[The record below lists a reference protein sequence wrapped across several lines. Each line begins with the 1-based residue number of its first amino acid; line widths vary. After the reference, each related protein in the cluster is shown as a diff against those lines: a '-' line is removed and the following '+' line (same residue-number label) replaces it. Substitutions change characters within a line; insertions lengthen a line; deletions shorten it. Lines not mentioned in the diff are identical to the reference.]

1 MRLSQRLNLTL
12 RSTLRLAASAS
23 LALLAMV
30 ASTHAQTSI
39 SQTVT
44 LRTGNDSGGN
54 PLLPGAND
62 GNITFSKTQGCA
74 TSDLHRAQAMA
85 GNQAKAIAPVG
96 SWIGSL
102 SSDADARWIHST
114 HTPSGTYG
122 TGLPAGSVQYAHPF
136 NLPVTMPMNA
146 NVTIDME
153 IAADDT
159 VGSVSFGPSSST
171 VPSSVFYSGGT
182 FSSSSFSTFT
192 GTPTSLGLVP
202 GSNYLFVKQCDTA
215 ANYSGLIYSFK
226 ITIEYCVVEVDL
238 RSGVTQGAAGPVLL
252 PVGSDDLSVMQVP
265 LPSGNYSTLAGGG
278 GSAAKRISPNSAWL
292 TNLSDTAGW
301 INPNHFTGSVN
312 GSGKAPTSALYRH
325 DFQLPA
331 IPSNATVLLDLEWAA
346 DETLYGVSLNAD
358 VTQPGGT
365 LAIGGGLANEFSF
378 ASNAQFVGSAGV
390 LGLGPG
396 TNSLYLSQ
404 LENFPGANYSD
415 NPFICS
421 GIMYIAKLTITFPC
435 DPTDGDTSY
444 ESFCECR
451 LPYAPCANAGGP
463 NEGCANSTSAGST
476 LTASG
481 QAIVGGG
488 STLRLHANNLPNGT
502 VSLFFQGDNF
512 FYPMPLKDG
521 LRCVGGEVVR
531 IQVVFA
537 NGAFADTN
545 VVLGPQVAG
554 TKYYQC
560 WYRDMNGSPCG
571 KNANLSNAIGL
582 IWQ

>member
-1 MRLSQRLNLTL
+1 MKNLNLTF
-12 RSTLRLAASAS
+12 SKTLRLAASSS

-30 ASTHAQTSI
+30 ASAHAQTSI
-39 SQTVT
+39 SEIVT

-62 GNITFSKTQGCA
+62 GNITFSPSHGCA
-74 TSDLHRAQAMA
+74 TSQVSRGLAMA
-85 GNQAKAIAPVG
+85 GNQAKLVVPAG

-102 SSDADARWIHST
+102 NSDPDARWIHSA
-114 HTPSGTYG
+114 HTPSGVVG
-122 TGLPAGSVQYAHPF
+122 TGRPAGSVQYAHPF
-136 NLPVTMPMNA
+136 DLPLTMPMDA

-153 IAADDT
+153 IAADDV
-159 VGSVSFGPSSST
+159 VGSVSFGPDSSNT
-171 VPSSVFYSGGT
+171 LSSVFYSGGT

-202 GSNYLFVKQCDTA
+202 GSNNLFVKQCDTA
-215 ANYSGLIYSFK
+215 ANFSGLIYSFK
-226 ITIEYCVVEVDL
+226 ITVEYCVVELDL
-238 RSGVTQGAAGPVLL
+238 RSGVTEGAAGPVLL
-252 PVGSDDLSVMQVP
+252 PVGSDDLNVMQVP

-312 GSGKAPTSALYRH
+312 GSGRAPTSALYRH

-331 IPSNATVLLDLEWAA
+331 IPANATVLLDLEWAA

-358 VTQPGGT
+358 VTQPGGN
-365 LAIGGGLANEFSF
+365 LAIGGGQAPEFSF
-378 ASNAQFVGSAGV
+378 ASNGQFVSQSAGS
-390 LGLGPG
+390 LGLTQG

-404 LENFPGANYSD
+404 LENYPGANYSD
-415 NPFICS
+415 NPLICS
-421 GIMYIAKLTITFPC
+421 GIMYIAKLTIAFPC
-435 DPTDGDTSY
+435 DPTGGDTSY

-451 LPYAPCANAGGP
+451 LPYAPCANAGGQ

-545 VVLGPQVAG
+545 VVLGPLVAG

-582 IWQ
+582 TWQ

>member
-1 MRLSQRLNLTL
+1 M
-12 RSTLRLAASAS
+12 
-23 LALLAMV
+23 AMV
-30 ASTHAQTSI
+30 ASAHAQTSI
-39 SQTVT
+39 SEIVT

-62 GNITFSKTQGCA
+62 GNITFSQTHGCA
-74 TSDLHRAQAMA
+74 TSEVSRGLAIV
-85 GNQAKAIAPVG
+85 GNQAKVVVPAG

-102 SSDADARWIHST
+102 NSDSDARWIHSA
-114 HTPSGTYG
+114 HTPSGILG

-136 NLPVTMPMNA
+136 DLPVTMPMNA

-153 IAADDT
+153 IAADDM
-159 VGSVSFGPSSST
+159 VGSVSFGPDSSNT
-171 VPSSVFYSGGT
+171 LSSVFYSGGS
-182 FSSSSFSTFT
+182 FSSSSSTTFT

-202 GSNYLFVKQCDTA
+202 GSNYLFVKQCDTGA
-215 ANYSGLIYSFK
+215 HFSGLIYSFK
-226 ITIEYCVVEVDL
+226 ITVEYCVVELDL
-238 RSGVTQGAAGPVLL
+238 RSGVTQNAAGTALL
-252 PVGSDDLSVMQVP
+252 PVGSDDLNVMQVP
-265 LPSGNYSTLAGGG
+265 LPGGNYSTLAGGG

-301 INPNHFTGSVN
+301 INPNHFTGAAN
-312 GSGKAPTSALYRH
+312 GSGRAPTSALYRH
-325 DFQLPA
+325 DFQLPV

-358 VTQPGGT
+358 VTQPGGN
-365 LAIGGGLANEFSF
+365 LAIGGGQAPEFSF
-378 ASNAQFVGSAGV
+378 ASNGQFVSQSAGS
-390 LGLGPG
+390 LGLMQG

-404 LENFPGANYSD
+404 LENFPGTSYAD

-421 GIMYIAKLTITFPC
+421 GIMYIAKLTITYPC
-435 DPTDGDTSY
+435 DSSGEDTPF
-444 ESFCECR
+444 ESFCECP
-451 LPYAPCANAGGP
+451 LSVAPCSNAGGS

-481 QAIVGGG
+481 QAIVGS
-488 STLRLHANNLPNGT
+488 STLRLHANNLPNGA

-512 FYPMPLKDG
+512 FNPMPLKDG
-521 LRCVGGEVVR
+521 LRCVGGNLVR
-531 IQVVFA
+531 IQIVFA
-537 NGAFADTN
+537 NGALADTN
-545 VVLGPQVAG
+545 FVPGPQTAG